1 MSAEVSVQ
9 IVPLDRTHA
18 ATAAELHAAGQPG
31 TFLTSLGPAF
41 LRALYT
47 AIPASPYGFGFAAL
61 DPGGGEM
68 IGVVAGSTNT
78 SDLFR
83 DIALRQVWR
92 IAPPVALRLAR
103 HPTLLPKILQ
113 TLTYPAAE
121 VYADAGELLF
131 IGVRPVLRSRGI
143 GAQLYT
149 ALLEEC
155 RRRGIAVLTVLVDAT
170 NEGAN
175 RFYRRHGFQYDTS
188 HTLFGRTMHFY
199 HVHPLDRREC

>member
-1 MSAEVSVQ
+1 M
-9 IVPLDRTHA
+9 
-18 ATAAELHAAGQPG
+18 HAAGQPG

-41 LRALYT
+41 LRTLYT

-61 DPGGGEM
+61 DPASGEM

-83 DIALRQVWR
+83 DIAVRQAWR
-92 IAPPVALRLAR
+92 IAPPIAIRLLR
-103 HPTLLPKILQ
+103 HPALLPKILQ

-121 VYADAGELLF
+121 VHPGAGELLF
-131 IGVRPVLRSRGI
+131 IGVRPALRSRGV
-143 GAQLYT
+143 GAQLYA

-155 RRRGIAVLTVLVDAT
+155 RRRGIALLTVLVDAS

-188 HTLFGRTMHFY
+188 QTLYGRRMHFY
-199 HVHPLDRREC
+199 HVYPLDTRDG

>member
-1 MSAEVSVQ
+1 MTVGAAARL
-9 IVPLDRTHA
+9 VPLDRTHA

-61 DPGGGEM
+61 EAASGEM
-68 IGVVAGSTNT
+68 IGVVAASTNT

-92 IAPPVALRLAR
+92 IAPPIAMRLLR

-113 TLTYPAAE
+113 TLAYPSAE
-121 VYADAGELLF
+121 VHPGAGELLF
-131 IGVRPVLRSRGI
+131 IGVRETLRSRGI
-143 GAQLYT
+143 GAQLYA

-155 RRRGIAVLTVLVDAT
+155 RRRGVAVLTVLVDAS

-188 HTLFGRTMHFY
+188 QTLFGRRMHFY
-199 HVHPLDRREC
+199 HVCPVDSRDA